1 MKEGLWLLLPDEML
15 VLVIIGVGLAL
26 ILGLIRGRAA
36 MGLLGAVVLVLLAGP
51 FIDALLD
58 TLPGWMLFLLLL
70 FVAVAL
76 FRRALSLLLG
86 PRAAD
91 EAVGSLAADVIRA
104 GFRLLFLLLC
114 LPFRILWW
122 VFRKA

>member
-1 MKEGLWLLLPDEML
+1 MRTLWLWLPDEAL
-15 VLVIIGVGLAL
+15 ALVIIGIGLAL
-26 ILGLIRGRAA
+26 IIGLIRGRAA
-36 MGLLGAVVLVLLAGP
+36 MGLLGTVVLVLLAGP

-76 FRRALSLLLG
+76 FRGALSLLLG
-86 PRAAD
+86 ARAAD
-91 EAVGSLAADVIRA
+91 EAVGNLAADVIRV
-104 GFRLLFLLLC
+104 GFRLLFLLLF

-122 VFRKA
+122 AFRRV

>member
-1 MKEGLWLLLPDEML
+1 MRTLWLWLPDEAML
-15 VLVIIGVGLAL
+15 LVIAGVGLAMMF
-26 ILGLIRGRAA
+26 GFIRGRAA
-36 MGLLGAVVLVLLAGP
+36 MGLLGTVLLVLLAGP

-58 TLPGWMLFLLLL
+58 TLPGWMLLLLL
-70 FVAVAL
+70 LWVGVAL
-76 FRRALSLLLG
+76 FRWVLSLILG
-86 PRAAD
+86 ARPAD

-122 VFRKA
+122 VFRRA

>member
-1 MKEGLWLLLPDEML
+1 MRTLWLWLPDEAM
-15 VLVIIGVGLAL
+15 VLVIAGIGLAL
-26 ILGLIRGRAA
+26 MFGFIRGRAA
-36 MGLLGAVVLVLLAGP
+36 MGLLGTVILVLLAGP

-58 TLPGWMLFLLLL
+58 TLPGWMLLLLL
-70 FVAVAL
+70 LWVGVAL
-76 FRRALSLLLG
+76 FRWVLSLILG
-86 PRAAD
+86 ARAAD

-122 VFRKA
+122 VFRRA

>member
-1 MKEGLWLLLPDEML
+1 MRTLWLWLPDEAM
-15 VLVIIGVGLAL
+15 VLVIAGIGLAMMF
-26 ILGLIRGRAA
+26 GFIRGRAA
-36 MGLLGAVVLVLLAGP
+36 MALLGTVILTLLAGP

-58 TLPGWMLFLLLL
+58 MLPGWMLLLLL
-70 FVAVAL
+70 LWVGVAL
-76 FRRALSLLLG
+76 FRWVLSLILG
-86 PRAAD
+86 ARAAD

-122 VFRKA
+122 VFRRA